1 MKQLSVWLNVVLLV
15 AVAVLYYF
23 HFSGKR
29 ENKSISRSITIPS
42 SVSGGASAII
52 GYVEL
57 DSLNEH
63 ISAIKEKRSEL
74 EREQKAIETEWENG
88 YRSLERQRDDFLK
101 RGDNVTQEEAV
112 RMQESLMRQQDN
124 IDQKKATLTRNLTEK
139 SYKSMDSIQKELKG
153 FLAEYNKDN
162 RFTYILTS
170 GTGLDYLIYKDS
182 AFDITADVI
191 KGMNERLKSTLKP

>member
-1 MKQLSVWLNVVLLV
+1 MKQLSVWLNIVLLV

-23 HFSGKR
+23 HFSGKK
-29 ENKSISRSITIPS
+29 ENTSISSSIAIPS
-42 SVSGGASAII
+42 SGTGGASAII

-63 ISAIKEKRSEL
+63 ISAIKEKRTEL
-74 EREQKAIETEWENG
+74 ESEQKAIETEWENG
-88 YRSLERQRDDFLK
+88 YRSLEKQRDDFLK

>member
-1 MKQLSVWLNVVLLV
+1 M
-15 AVAVLYYF
+15 
-23 HFSGKR
+23 
-29 ENKSISRSITIPS
+29 
-42 SVSGGASAII
+42 
-52 GYVEL
+52 

-63 ISAIKEKRSEL
+63 ISAIREKRSEF
-74 EREQKAIETEWENG
+74 EKEQKAIETEWENG
-88 YRSLERQRDDFLK
+88 YRSLEKQRDDFLK